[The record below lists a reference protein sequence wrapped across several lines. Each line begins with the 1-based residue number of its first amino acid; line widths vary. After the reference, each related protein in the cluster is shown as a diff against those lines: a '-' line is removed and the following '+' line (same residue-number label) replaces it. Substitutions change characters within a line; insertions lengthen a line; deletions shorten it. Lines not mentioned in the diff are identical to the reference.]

1 MSGAFLFRPIQ
12 NTQGAN
18 CSKNHKNTRD
28 GLSTTKLTMAVVS
41 GVMTTIMMVVM
52 TALMTAMMIMGDV
65 INSRYS

>member
-1 MSGAFLFRPIQ
+1 MSGAFLSRPIQ

-41 GVMTTIMMVVM
+41 GVMTTIMM